1 MVHSTTTSKLS
12 ISWSK
17 SQDPYVNSSYGND
30 KGRVEGDVRKRV
42 TQRENKYFLKVTL
55 AVKKKKD
62 AGGKG

>member
-1 MVHSTTTSKLS
+1 MVHSTTTSKHFMEQVSRPL
-12 ISWSK
+12 
-17 SQDPYVNSSYGND
+17 NSSYGND

-62 AGGKG
+62 AGG